1 MRIVGK
7 LGFAVLKN
15 LPDST
20 GVLRLRPGVRVQSQ
34 SDFVVLSDGVEI
46 LVLSEFVMRNLFP
59 AICEGF
65 TLAQLEQRLEEKQTR
80 AQTRYAV
87 RQLEL
92 QGWLDSFSLELPSPG
107 AAFWAKVANRKPE
120 PASLGWTAVGVP
132 RKAEQAFAKAW
143 SQLAQ
148 LDDCSAWL
156 QPDSN
161 KSASALAKKLN
172 VVLVGDYRHPD
183 LEKIA
188 QQPGFWLPI
197 RPWGNKLWIGP
208 LVGGERSVQWSRLQV
223 LLQRIYPGGT
233 WISLQGN
240 PSQAF
245 RGHEIFTPSSLR
257 LAIQQ
262 AWLQLERW
270 CCNPSYLEEHLLSFD
285 LHDSST
291 IPTKIVDYLFKSA
304 PAETK
309 SIEISI
315 NRVPKA
321 SPGAERSL
329 SPVAVHQSVWPY
341 TWGVLAE
348 ANVRL
353 QESTRVGMP
362 VVCSTSLNPVHKE
375 LRHFSHLRHSEMG
388 RHPRLSRAELGAVAE
403 TLERISGRM
412 DRNDLVIKSTYAE
425 LGERAVHPDV
435 VYAFSQAQRDGKS
448 HLTFDFETPYKLLP
462 PDEPIFW
469 SPGWSLT
476 HREVRY
482 LPSHYVYYQATPVL
496 NEPSQ
501 YCDADS
507 NGCASGGCLEEAI
520 RYGLLELI
528 ERDAVGVWWYN
539 RLRRPA
545 LDLST
550 FSPECQAFAAT
561 IRTGGNELW
570 VLDVTH
576 DLGVPA
582 VVAVYRR
589 QNGECEDP
597 MVGMGCHPDPNQ
609 AVLSALSELVQI
621 GCVWEH
627 TCKHEDGQWV
637 LHQLGVKRR
646 EDGGMDFLAYEWAKS
661 HTTESD
667 PYLLPDYDEPL
678 RTLSDFPAYV
688 PQESFA
694 EDVGYL
700 QDKIEKAGMEVIVF
714 DQSRNEYPLK
724 AARVVVPGL
733 TIFWPRLGNRR
744 LYEVPV
750 RMGWLPQEHRED
762 QLNPFPFFL

>member
-1 MRIVGK
+1 M
-7 LGFAVLKN
+7 
-15 LPDST
+15 
-20 GVLRLRPGVRVQSQ
+20 
-34 SDFVVLSDGVEI
+34 LSDGVEI
-46 LVLSEFVMRNLFP
+46 LVLTEFVMKNLFP

-65 TLAQLEQRLEEKQTR
+65 TLSQLEQRLEEKQTR

-87 RQLEL
+87 RQLQL
-92 QGWLDSFSLELPSPG
+92 QGWLDSFTLELPAPA
-107 AAFWAKVANRKPE
+107 AAFWAKVADRNPE
-120 PASLGWTAVGVP
+120 VASLGWTAVGVP

-156 QPDSN
+156 LPESK
-161 KSASALAKKLN
+161 KSASALTSKLN

-183 LEKIA
+183 LEKIS
-188 QQPGFWLPI
+188 QQPGIWLPI
-197 RPWGNKLWIGP
+197 RPWGNQLWIGP
-208 LVGGERSVQWSRLQV
+208 LVGGERSVQWSRLQT
-223 LLQRIYPGGT
+223 LLLRIYPGGT

-245 RGHEIFTPSSLR
+245 RGHEIYTPSSLR

-270 CCNPSYLEEHLLSFD
+270 CCNPGYLEEHLLAFD
-285 LHDSST
+285 LLDSKT
-291 IPTKIVDYLFKSA
+291 TPTKIVDYLFKA
-304 PAETK
+304 IPAETK
-309 SIEISI
+309 TIEVHLNHS
-315 NRVPKA
+315 PKLR
-321 SPGAERSL
+321 PGAERSL
-329 SPVAVHQSVWPY
+329 SPTAVHQSVWPY
-341 TWGVLAE
+341 TRGVLAE

-353 QESTRVGMP
+353 QENPRVSMP

-375 LRHFSHLRHSEMG
+375 LRYFAHLTHSEMG

-412 DRNDLVIKSTYAE
+412 DRNDLVVKATFAE
-425 LGERAVHPDV
+425 LGERAVHPSTV
-435 VYAFSQAQRDGKS
+435 LEFSQAQRDGKS
-448 HLTFDFETPYKLLP
+448 HLSFDFETPYKVLP

-476 HREVRY
+476 HQEVRY
-482 LPSHYVYYQATPVL
+482 LPSHYAYYQASPVL
-496 NEPSQ
+496 NEQSP

-528 ERDAVGVWWYN
+528 ERDAMGIWWYN
-539 RLRRPA
+539 RIPRPA

-550 FSPECQAFAAT
+550 FSLECQSFAAA
-561 IRTGGNELW
+561 IRAGGNEVW
-570 VLDVTH
+570 VLDITH

-589 QNGECEDP
+589 QQGEREDP

-627 TCKHEDGQWV
+627 SNKLEDGQWV
-637 LHQLGVKRR
+637 PQQLGVKTSK
-646 EDGGMDFLAYEWAKS
+646 DGNMEFLAYEWSKS
-661 HTTESD
+661 HTTETD
-667 PYLLPDYDEPL
+667 PHLLPDPTQPL
-678 RTLSDFPAYV
+678 RTLRDFPDYV

-694 EDVGYL
+694 DDVSLL
-700 QDKIEKAGMEVIVF
+700 QQKIERAGMEVIVL
-714 DQSRNEYPLK
+714 DQSRDDYPLK
-724 AARVVVPGL
+724 VARVVVPGL

-750 RMGWLPQEHRED
+750 QMGWLPVEQRED